1 MSRAWSV
8 RVVVGLFA
16 LAAFF
21 VLWTLAYEVTV
32 AARWNPTLPGEGA
45 ARFDLLKAQNAAR
58 DWRALSIGWNHFL
71 ARLAYPAT
79 QAETLLRG
87 LIAAAVV
94 LALGGVLT
102 VVRVALRK
110 PMPFGDARFATILD
124 AERKGLT
131 GKNGLALGWLN
142 GALLHSDDPSH
153 VLVVGPTRS
162 GKGVSFVIP
171 NGFLWQ
177 GSSVWFDPKREN
189 FEAFGAY
196 RQNLGDRVFMFS
208 PGERDSHRYNPLD
221 FIRRDER
228 MPTDCNVVAS
238 FIVPEGVGSSEIWSR
253 AARQLL
259 SAMIGY
265 VVASP
270 RYEGRRHMRAVT
282 LLTATGQDFRK
293 VLKSVVDGEA
303 DALPPWV
310 VQGFNQFI
318 ALEPETRNSALFN
331 VTAALNPWTSDLIA
345 AVTATSDF
353 DIRELRRMPMA
364 IFIGCSIAQLDVY
377 RPIIKILVQQIH
389 DLMMA
394 AMPGPDE
401 PHKVLV
407 MIDEFRQLGRMD
419 ALVSKLTINLGYN
432 FRMVLILQ
440 DLGQLDEVYGKPV
453 RITTVSACQVK
464 LFIRINDL
472 ETSQYVS
479 EMLGATT
486 AEIRTPIIRANQ
498 GLFSGRDKSV
508 SYQERPLMSPE
519 ELRMLDP
526 TKAIL
531 LIPNTPGFELTK
543 ALYYKDG
550 PFRAAM
556 RAFIGK
562 KLKVPSLP
570 IWNDAPKAKDV
581 VAPAAPAPRIQEERD
596 AARMITPAGSE
607 MAIMAGV
614 DRQAPAPGAVGKTF
628 EPASELRPFVAATTA
643 AAVASKQEA
652 ASRTEGAEPLVGSSS
667 VLRGDEARLAEDAT
681 VEPPLD
687 GRHTEEVLVAAAE
700 GEDTGPAPVASV
712 ALRPRASI
720 AALQAV
726 LKSETAAS
734 IVEIE
739 ALAPADP
746 SLVEAVEIMRK
757 LGWAAQ

>member
-8 RVVVGLFA
+8 RLVVALFA
-16 LAAFF
+16 LIAFF
-21 VLWTLAYEVTV
+21 LLWTLAYELTV
-32 AARWNPTLPGEGA
+32 AARWKPAMPGEGA

-58 DWRALSIGWNHFL
+58 DWRALFIGWNHFS

-79 QAETLLRG
+79 QAEAAMRG
-87 LIAAAVV
+87 LIAAGVV
-94 LALGGVLT
+94 MALAGAMAL
-102 VVRVALRK
+102 VRLALRK
-110 PMPFGDARFATILD
+110 PMPFGDARFGTILD

-131 GKNGLALGWLN
+131 GKGGLALGWLN

-171 NGFLWQ
+171 NGFLWR

-265 VVASP
+265 VVASS

-293 VLKSVVDGEA
+293 VLKSIVDGEA
-303 DALPPWV
+303 DGLPAWIA
-310 VQGFNQFI
+310 QGFNQFI

-353 DIRELRRMPMA
+353 DIRELRRTPMA
-364 IFIGCSIAQLDVY
+364 IFIGCSVAQLDVY

-394 AMPGPDE
+394 AMPGADE

-419 ALVSKLTINLGYN
+419 ALVSKLTINLGYS

-498 GLFSGRDKSV
+498 GVFSGRDKSV

-543 ALYYKDG
+543 ALYFKDG
-550 PFRAAM
+550 VFRAAVK
-556 RAFIGK
+556 AFDGRR
-562 KLKVPSLP
+562 LKVPQLPRWSDAQALAREPFAEVGTTKVGASAAFDEISLARQVVTP
-570 IWNDAPKAKDV
+570 DPMEENAV
-581 VAPAAPAPRIQEERD
+581 VAPDQVVATIESGQRATPAPEAQLSAQAAPANAKP
-596 AARMITPAGSE
+596 SE
-607 MAIMAGV
+607 G
-614 DRQAPAPGAVGKTF
+614 PK
-628 EPASELRPFVAATTA
+628 SA
-643 AAVASKQEA
+643 AALDTNGGEA
-652 ASRTEGAEPLVGSSS
+652 LG
-667 VLRGDEARLAEDAT
+667 VLPDLESAED
-681 VEPPLD
+681 VHQDLK
-687 GRHTEEVLVAAAE
+687 AAE
-700 GEDTGPAPVASV
+700 EGQSTGPRPPSAIELKRKVSV
-712 ALRPRASI
+712 
-720 AALQAV
+720 AALQATLQAENDASIKAIRELSPANAAV
-726 LKSETAAS
+726 VETAE
-734 IVEIE
+734 V
-739 ALAPADP
+739 
-746 SLVEAVEIMRK
+746 MK
-757 LGWAAQ
+757 KFGWAAG

>member
-8 RVVVGLFA
+8 RLVVALFA

-21 VLWTLAYEVTV
+21 LLWTLAYEVTV
-32 AARWNPTLPGEGA
+32 AARWKPTMPGEGA

-58 DWRALSIGWNHFL
+58 DWRALFIGWNHFW

-79 QAETLLRG
+79 QAETILRG
-87 LIAAAVV
+87 LIAA
-94 LALGGVLT
+94 GGVVAVSGAMV
-102 VVRVALRK
+102 VVRLALRK
-110 PMPFGDARFATILD
+110 PMPFGHARFATILD

-131 GKNGLALGWLN
+131 GKRGLALGWLN

-238 FIVPEGVGSSEIWSR
+238 FVVPEGVGSSEIWSR

-270 RYEGRRHMRAVT
+270 RYEGRRHMRSVT

-293 VLKSVVDGEA
+293 VLKSLVDGEA

-318 ALEPETRNSALFN
+318 ALEQETRNSALFN

-353 DIRELRRMPMA
+353 DIRELRRTPMA
-364 IFIGCSIAQLDVY
+364 VFIGCSVAQLDVY

-419 ALVSKLTINLGYN
+419 ALVLKLTINLGYN

-498 GLFSGRDKSV
+498 GLFAGRDKSV

-531 LIPNTPGFELTK
+531 LIPNTPGFELNK

-550 PFRAAM
+550 AFRAAV
-556 RAFIGK
+556 RAFEGK
-562 KLKVPSLP
+562 RLKVPALP
-570 IWNDAPKAKDV
+570 VWSDATPLKD
-581 VAPAAPAPRIQEERD
+581 APAAIALGPRPHDEPDLSGAKTPAPAAD
-596 AARMITPAGSE
+596 AKVGADRPASLAPVAIRGMREPAGASPSFDAGPQTAHAA
-607 MAIMAGV
+607 AI
-614 DRQAPAPGAVGKTF
+614 F
-628 EPASELRPFVAATTA
+628 EPTPRTGDAD
-643 AAVASKQEA
+643 
-652 ASRTEGAEPLVGSSS
+652 RTEGAAV
-667 VLRGDEARLAEDAT
+667 VVDEADGGPLAPSVDADAAS
-681 VEPPLD
+681 EA
-687 GRHTEEVLVAAAE
+687 LVAATE
-700 GEDTGPAPVASV
+700 GQDTGPAPVSSV
-712 ALRPRASI
+712 SLKPKTSI

-726 LKSETAAS
+726 LKSETADS
-734 IVEIE
+734 ITEIE
-739 ALAPADP
+739 AVAPTDP
-746 SLVEAVEIMRK
+746 SLAEAAEVMRK
-757 LGWAAQ
+757 LGWAAS